1 MRKDAK
7 SLLRALAL
15 ACLVALLLSMVPAWA
30 DELSSAQQPQAN
42 QQAQET
48 QQTQQGTGNTD
59 NTSVTEK
66 VYGGQDRQEKL
77 EQKIAELRARLEEA
91 VNAGRY
97 AEAWALLRKLREL
110 QGREEAA
117 QKVLQLREELIAA
130 LQANDLD
137 RAEQILLQILKL
149 ERNRKGLYKQLGKIW
164 RERRRAGMPEKVSV
178 FVEGQPVKFDVEP
191 AIIDGRTMIPL
202 RRVANAL
209 GVPDDRV
216 RWDPATQTV
225 AIENNGAVVTLKV
238 GDRMALLGNRAVTL
252 DVPPQVVNGRTLVP
266 LRFLG
271 EAFGKQVEWYPE
283 GNIVAVG
290 EQ

>member
-1 MRKDAK
+1 MRKGTK
-7 SLLRALAL
+7 PLLRALAL
-15 ACLVALLLSMVPAWA
+15 ACLAALLLSLVPAWA
-30 DELSSAQQPQAN
+30 GEPGN
-42 QQAQET
+42 TQQAQGT
-48 QQTQQGTGNTD
+48 QQAQQGAGSTD
-59 NTSVTEK
+59 ATSVTGK
-66 VYGGQDRQEKL
+66 VYGGQEKQEKL
-77 EQKIAELRARLEEA
+77 EQKIAELRAKLEEA

-110 QGREEAA
+110 QGREETA
-117 QKVLQLREELIAA
+117 QKVLQLREELVAA

-137 RAEQILLQILKL
+137 RAEQLLLQILKL
-149 ERNRKGLYKQLGKIW
+149 EKNRKGLYKQLGKIW
-164 RERRRAGMPEKVSV
+164 RERHRVGMPEKVSV

-216 RWDPATQTV
+216 KWDPATQTV
-225 AIENNGAVVTLKV
+225 TVENNGTAVTLKV
-238 GDRMALLGNRAVTL
+238 GDRTAILGNRAVTL

-290 EQ
+290 QQ